1 MILFIMHSILPI
13 LVTAFGPLGSPERPW
28 SKEGDPVL
36 LENPKLKQIGEKY
49 GKSPAQICIRW
60 QLQRG
65 ISVIPKSSTPSRLKE
80 NCDVSFSFI
89 SSKKI
94 IFVFKSP

>member
-1 MILFIMHSILPI
+1 MHLIISI

-28 SKEGDPVL
+28 SNEGDPIL
-36 LENPKLKQIGEKY
+36 LENPKLKEIGEKY

-80 NCDVSFSFI
+80 NSDVSFSFI
-89 SSKKI
+89 CSKEI
-94 IFVFKSP
+94 ISVFKFP